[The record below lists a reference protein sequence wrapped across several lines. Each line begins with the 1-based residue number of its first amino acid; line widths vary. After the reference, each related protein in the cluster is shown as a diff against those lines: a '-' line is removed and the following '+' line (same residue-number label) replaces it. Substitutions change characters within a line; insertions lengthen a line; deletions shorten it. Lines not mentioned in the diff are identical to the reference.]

1 MKATSYEDEER
12 VSGADLR
19 DSSTSVTDVTEPPKW
34 RNKPPMLISRYF
46 EHCDSRPGGIT
57 ATSVTGTPTSVT
69 RHQNGF
75 VTVLLV
81 VPEFYWKRLRMSKP
95 KIRSVWLTV
104 ERVAELM
111 NCSTRTVWRYVK
123 RNQIQVHKQQ
133 LVQDGFKVMRTF
145 LLTEP
150 TIYLKEMAD
159 CQARQIAPDA
169 FIELT
174 LKVDGKDTHSA
185 LVYSYGEGGNKHGY
199 L

>member
-1 MKATSYEDEER
+1 
-12 VSGADLR
+12 
-19 DSSTSVTDVTEPPKW
+19 
-34 RNKPPMLISRYF
+34 
-46 EHCDSRPGGIT
+46 
-57 ATSVTGTPTSVT
+57 
-69 RHQNGF
+69 
-75 VTVLLV
+75 
-81 VPEFYWKRLRMSKP
+81 MSKP

-123 RNQIQVHKQQ
+123 RNQIQVHKQH

-150 TIYLKEMAD
+150 AIYLKEMAD
-159 CQARQIAPDA
+159 CQARQIVPDA